1 MAQLILNKNLI
12 RSGKYKGDQK
22 KYEGKMI
29 LSGNSETK
37 IWELANGKGFAV
49 TRFSNEFFRI
59 YASLRGA
66 KLSYMW
72 QFHNH

>member
-1 MAQLILNKNLI
+1 METLILNKNLI

-22 KYEGKMI
+22 KYEGTMV

-37 IWELANGKGFAV
+37 IWKLANGKGFAV
-49 TRFSNEFFRI
+49 TRFSYEFPRI

-66 KLSYMW
+66 KLSDMW
-72 QFHNH
+72 QFHKH